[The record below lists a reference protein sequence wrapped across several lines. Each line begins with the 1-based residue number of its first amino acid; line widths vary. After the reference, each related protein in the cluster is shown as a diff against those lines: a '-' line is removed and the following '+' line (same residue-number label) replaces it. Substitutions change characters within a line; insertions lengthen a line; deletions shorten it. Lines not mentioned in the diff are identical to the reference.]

1 MPYLGAKPTDVFADR
16 DLNGAE
22 FILDADAD
30 TSITADTDDQI
41 DIRISGADDFAF
53 KANKF
58 EVQTGSNIDMN
69 GTEFILDADGDTSI
83 TADTDDQIDFKVGGS
98 DTLVLKANTVCEE
111 WSKSVSGR
119 AWKMTNAHASAP
131 SGLLMEF
138 SATAPDNNT
147 QYFFYAQDSSAQR
160 ITIFSDG
167 DIQNHDNS
175 YGAISDEKLKQDI
188 SSSPSQWDDVKAL
201 AALSKKFRFISDVE
215 ADENAGYMLGL
226 VAQDVELISP
236 GLVKEH
242 PDLDMDGNDLGTT
255 TKAVQYSIL
264 YMKAVKALG
273 EAMERIE
280 TLEKAVAK
288 IEEGD

>member
-1 MPYLGAKPTDVFADR
+1 MAVTKASGVDM
-16 DLNGAE
+16 NGLE
-22 FILDADAD
+22 LILDADAD

-41 DIRISGADDFAF
+41 DIKIAGADDFQF
-53 KANKF
+53 
-58 EVQTGSNIDMN
+58 T
-69 GTEFILDADGDTSI
+69 
-83 TADTDDQIDFKVGGS
+83 
-98 DTLVLKANTVCEE
+98 ANTFTAVSGSTIAAQALTATTAVLNTSLDIKAVTTCDEAL
-111 WSKSVSGR
+111 KNVSGR
-119 AWKMTNAHASAP
+119 MWQFTNAHGSTP
-131 SGLLMEF
+131 SGILVTF
-138 SATAPDNNT
+138 SAAAPDNNS

-288 IEEGD
+288 IEEGN

>member
-22 FILDADAD
+22 FIIDADAD

-41 DIRISGADDFAF
+41 DFR
-53 KANKF
+53 
-58 EVQTGSNIDMN
+58 
-69 GTEFILDADGDTSI
+69 
-83 TADTDDQIDFKVGGS
+83 VGGS

-119 AWKMTNAHASAP
+119 AWKYTNAHASSP

-175 YGAISDEKLKQDI
+175 YGAVSDEKLKQDI